1 MAEFEL
7 SLELLVRRLILEK
20 VQPMSNRGHDLHAD
34 SVNLRHIGQQRGFP
48 ARLRRKI
55 WMLLLNIDEPLC
67 KLKARESL
75 EHPHIEEEQ
84 VVLDVNRAFT
94 TALPDS
100 LNIASI
106 SAHKT
111 ELKHLILRILR
122 RYQWLH
128 YYQGYHDIAQVI
140 HLVMGNAAEAG
151 LEKLTLLYLRD
162 FMLSSL
168 EPSMSMLRLVHQ
180 IVRVADPEYAEI
192 LLAIEP
198 FYAISTLLTWWAHSL
213 QTYSLACRVFDFL
226 LSSEVNMIIYTIAA
240 ATLYKRKEVI
250 ASRQEADMMFLVLN
264 RGVPDDDMEGI
275 LQQALQLSVSIR
287 PAQLSG
293 WRTISKHSC
302 LKTNC
307 TSMIENE
314 RGAKNFI
321 LEAETELHH
330 KAQEAEV
337 KQERMQKQL
346 SIESIRPKNGRWSVI
361 ALSFGILAVGMAW
374 YIQQQGGLL

>member
-1 MAEFEL
+1 
-7 SLELLVRRLILEK
+7 
-20 VQPMSNRGHDLHAD
+20 
-34 SVNLRHIGQQRGFP
+34 
-48 ARLRRKI
+48 
-55 WMLLLNIDEPLC
+55 
-67 KLKARESL
+67 
-75 EHPHIEEEQ
+75 
-84 VVLDVNRAFT
+84 
-94 TALPDS
+94 
-100 LNIASI
+100 
-106 SAHKT
+106 
-111 ELKHLILRILR
+111 
-122 RYQWLH
+122 
-128 YYQGYHDIAQVI
+128 
-140 HLVMGNAAEAG
+140 
-151 LEKLTLLYLRD
+151 
-162 FMLSSL
+162 
-168 EPSMSMLRLVHQ
+168 
-180 IVRVADPEYAEI
+180 
-192 LLAIEP
+192 
-198 FYAISTLLTWWAHSL
+198 
-213 QTYSLACRVFDFL
+213 
-226 LSSEVNMIIYTIAA
+226 MIIYTIAA

-250 ASRQEADMMFLVLN
+250 ASRQEVDMMFLVLN

-307 TSMIENE
+307 ASMIEID